1 MLLDEYIQNF
11 LIYLQTQRRYSERT
25 VITYRKSLEKY
36 LATLAGDNK
45 KTAGNHSK
53 AVGNNPNY
61 VGNTLGN
68 PSASQKIPTEAPSAP
83 LETFTEM
90 SVKNFVWDLKIRQKL
105 APTSIC
111 EHLAAL
117 KSFGKYLVRSKIL
130 QKNPAETI
138 PMPKR
143 PKRLVNI
150 LGQKDLAE
158 EKFPEL
164 ENPTLQQIRARLLL
178 ELIYG
183 SGLRI
188 SECQNITWNSIDTH
202 SKLVRVIGKG
212 SKERIVPITDT
223 LISWLEKFKITEI
236 EAGHSPTTAGFVF
249 LSEDGKPYG
258 IRTLRNDIHDLLRSI
273 GWEGKASPHVLRH
286 SFATHLLENGAEIM
300 SVKEMLGHSNIST
313 TQVYTHVNAE
323 RLREAFKKTHP
334 RA

>member
-1 MLLDEYIQNF
+1 MPLSDHIQQFLAYIA
-11 LIYLQTQRRYSERT
+11 TQRRYSPRT
-25 VITYRKSLEKY
+25 VDTYRKSLEK
-36 LATLAGDNK
+36 
-45 KTAGNHSK
+45 
-53 AVGNNPNY
+53 
-61 VGNTLGN
+61 
-68 PSASQKIPTEAPSAP
+68 
-83 LETFTEM
+83 FTEFIGNDA
-90 SVKNFVWDLKIRQKL
+90 SLEAFSESGIKGFVWDLKMKQKL

-117 KSFGKYLVRSKIL
+117 KSFGKFLVRSLVL
-130 QKNPAETI
+130 QKNPAENV

-143 PKRLVNI
+143 PKRLVNV

-158 EKFPEL
+158 EKFPEI
-164 ENPTLQQIRARLLL
+164 ENPTLQQVRARILL

-188 SECQNITWNSIDTH
+188 SECQSLTWDRIDT
-202 SKLVRVIGKG
+202 SARLVRVLGKG
-212 SKERIVPITDT
+212 NKERIVPLTESFIDR
-223 LISWLEKFKITEI
+223 IANFKQMEA
-236 EAGHSPTTAGFVF
+236 EAGHLPTATGYVF
-249 LSEDGKPYG
+249 LSDDGRPFG
-258 IRTLRNDIHDLLRSI
+258 LRTLRNDIHDLLREI

-323 RLREAFKKTHP
+323 RLRAAFKKTHP

>member
-1 MLLDEYIQNF
+1 MTLRNRISDFLTYLSARRNF
-11 LIYLQTQRRYSERT
+11 SPRT
-25 VITYRKSLEKY
+25 VDTYRKSLDKFTER
-36 LATLAGDNK
+36 LDEQAG
-45 KTAGNHSK
+45 
-53 AVGNNPNY
+53 
-61 VGNTLGN
+61 
-68 PSASQKIPTEAPSAP
+68 
-83 LETFTEM
+83 LETLNEM
-90 SVKNFVWDLKIRQKL
+90 NIKAFVWDLKMKQKL

-130 QKNPAETI
+130 ETNPAENV

-143 PKRLVNI
+143 PKRLVAV
-150 LGQKDLAE
+150 LGQKNLAP
-158 EKFPEL
+158 EKFPEI
-164 ENPTLQQIRARLLL
+164 ENPTLQQVRARILL

-188 SECQNITWNSIDTH
+188 SECQMLTWDRIDT
-202 SKLVRVIGKG
+202 SAKLVRVLGKG
-212 SKERIVPITDT
+212 NKERIVP
-223 LISWLEKFKITEI
+223 LTESFI
-236 EAGHSPTTAGFVF
+236 GRIANYKQMQVEAGHLPTATGYVF
-249 LSEDGKPYG
+249 LSGDGKPFG
-258 IRTLRNDIHDLLRSI
+258 LRTLRNDIQHLLREI

-323 RLREAFKKTHP
+323 RLRAAFKKTHP

>member
-1 MLLDEYIQNF
+1 MTLRNRITDF
-11 LIYLQTQRRYSERT
+11 LTYLSTQRKFSPRT
-25 VITYRKSLEKY
+25 VLTYKKSLEKFAEQ
-36 LATLAGDNK
+36 LD
-45 KTAGNHSK
+45 
-53 AVGNNPNY
+53 
-61 VGNTLGN
+61 
-68 PSASQKIPTEAPSAP
+68 TEAPLDALNERIIKS
-83 LETFTEM
+83 
-90 SVKNFVWDLKIRQKL
+90 FVWDLKMKQKL

-130 QKNPAETI
+130 ETNPAENV

-143 PKRLVNI
+143 PKRLVAV
-150 LGQKDLAE
+150 LGQKDLST

-164 ENPTLQQIRARLLL
+164 DNPTLPDVRARLLL

-188 SECQNITWNSIDTH
+188 SECQGLHWDQIRESER
-202 SKLVRVIGKG
+202 LVRVIGKG
-212 SKERIVPITDT
+212 SKERIVPITESM
-223 LISWLEKFKITEI
+223 LNYLSLFKTFLTESGRI
-236 EAGHSPTTAGFVF
+236 PLPTSPVF
-249 LSEDGKPYG
+249 LGEDGKPYS
-258 IRTLRNDIHDLLRSI
+258 IRTLRNDIHDLLRKI

-313 TQVYTHVNAE
+313 TQIYTHVNAE
-323 RLREAFKKTHP
+323 RLRAAFKKTHP

>member
-1 MLLDEYIQNF
+1 MNAKRAFACHHAAKHRQPFVKLRSMELPEHIEQFLQYIAE
-11 LIYLQTQRRYSERT
+11 RRRFSPRT
-25 VITYRKSLEKY
+25 VDTYRKSLEKF
-36 LATLAGDNK
+36 LS
-45 KTAGNHSK
+45 H
-53 AVGNNPNY
+53 
-61 VGNTLGN
+61 LGYD
-68 PSASQKIPTEAPSAP
+68 ASHIESAP
-83 LETFTEM
+83 ALSAFSEM
-90 SVKNFVWDLKIRQKL
+90 NVKAFVWDLKMKQKL

-117 KSFGKYLVRSKIL
+117 KSFGKYLIKSKTL
-130 QKNPAETI
+130 EKNPAENI

-143 PKRLVNI
+143 PKRLVNV
-150 LGQKDLAE
+150 LGQKDLAP

-164 ENPTLQQIRARLLL
+164 ENPTLPQVRARILL

-188 SECQNITWNSIDTH
+188 SECQMLTWDRINTNA
-202 SKLVRVIGKG
+202 KLVRVLGKG
-212 SKERIVPITDT
+212 NKERIVPLTGSFIER
-223 LISWLEKFKITEI
+223 IANYRQMQI
-236 EAGHSPTTAGFVF
+236 EAGHQPTATGYVF

-258 IRTLRNDIHDLLRSI
+258 LRTLRNDIHDLLREI

-323 RLREAFKKTHP
+323 RLRAAFKKTHP

>member
-1 MLLDEYIQNF
+1 MNLPEHIEQFLQYIAE
-11 LIYLQTQRRYSERT
+11 RRRFSPRT
-25 VITYRKSLEKY
+25 VDTYKKSLTKFLE
-36 LATLAGDNK
+36 
-45 KTAGNHSK
+45 H
-53 AVGNNPNY
+53 
-61 VGNTLGN
+61 LGSEN
-68 PSASQKIPTEAPSAP
+68 APALSAFS
-83 LETFTEM
+83 EM
-90 SVKNFVWDLKIRQKL
+90 NVKGFVWDLKMKQKL

-117 KSFGKYLVRSKIL
+117 KSFGKYLVRSKVL
-130 QKNPAETI
+130 ETNPAEVV

-143 PKRLVNI
+143 PKRLVNV
-150 LGQKDLAE
+150 LGQKDLAP

-164 ENPTLQQIRARLLL
+164 PDPPTLQQVRARILL

-188 SECQNITWNSIDTH
+188 SECQSLTWDRIDVNA
-202 SKLVRVIGKG
+202 KLVRVLGKG
-212 SKERIVPITDT
+212 NKERIVPLTESFIER
-223 LISWLEKFKITEI
+223 IANFKQMEA
-236 EAGHSPTTAGFVF
+236 EAGHLPTATGYVF
-249 LSEDGKPYG
+249 LSDDGKPFG
-258 IRTLRNDIHDLLRSI
+258 LRTLRNDIHDLLRDI

-323 RLREAFKKTHP
+323 RLRAAFKKTHP

>member
-1 MLLDEYIQNF
+1 MNLSEHIEQF
-11 LIYLQTQRRYSERT
+11 LQYLAERRRFSPRT
-25 VITYRKSLEKY
+25 VDTYKKSLTKFMEH
-36 LATLAGDNK
+36 LGATGKPGDNAASPDLSAFAEASI
-45 KTAGNHSK
+45 KT
-53 AVGNNPNY
+53 
-61 VGNTLGN
+61 
-68 PSASQKIPTEAPSAP
+68 
-83 LETFTEM
+83 
-90 SVKNFVWDLKIRQKL
+90 FVWDLKMKQKL

-117 KSFGKYLVRSKIL
+117 KSFGKYLVKSKIIE
-130 QKNPAETI
+130 KNPSENV

-164 ENPTLQQIRARLLL
+164 PANPTLPQVRARLLL

-188 SECQNITWNSIDTH
+188 SECQSLCWNHLQIKE
-202 SKLVRVIGKG
+202 KLVRVIGKG
-212 SKERIVPITDT
+212 NKERIVPITDV
-223 LISWLEKFKITEI
+223 LISWLEKFRTAEI
-236 EAGHSPTTAGFVF
+236 EAGHAPTITSYVF
-249 LSEDGKPYG
+249 LSENGKPYD
-258 IRTLRNDIHDLLRSI
+258 IRTLRNDIHDLLREI

-313 TQVYTHVNAE
+313 TQIYTHVNAE
-323 RLREAFKKTHP
+323 RLKQAFKKTHP

>member
-1 MLLDEYIQNF
+1 MNLSEHIEQ
-11 LIYLQTQRRYSERT
+11 YLQYIADRRRFSPRT
-25 VITYRKSLEKY
+25 IDTYRKSLTKFIE
-36 LATLAGDNK
+36 
-45 KTAGNHSK
+45 H
-53 AVGNNPNY
+53 
-61 VGNTLGN
+61 LGEGAAEFSLN
-68 PSASQKIPTEAPSAP
+68 AFSES
-83 LETFTEM
+83 
-90 SVKNFVWDLKIRQKL
+90 SVKTFVWDMKMKQKL

-117 KSFGKYLVRSKIL
+117 KSFGKYLVKSKITE
-130 QKNPAETI
+130 KNPAENV

-143 PKRLVNI
+143 PKRLVNV

-164 ENPTLQQIRARLLL
+164 PEKPTLQQVRARILL

-188 SECQNITWNSIDTH
+188 SF
-202 SKLVRVIGKG
+202 VG
-212 SKERIVPITDT
+212 RIASYKQMQ
-223 LISWLEKFKITEI
+223 L
-236 EAGHSPTTAGFVF
+236 EAGHLPTATGYVF
-249 LSEDGKPYG
+249 LSEDGKPFG
-258 IRTLRNDIHDLLRSI
+258 LRTLRNDIQKLLRDI

-323 RLREAFKKTHP
+323 RLRAAFKKTHP

>member
-36 LATLAGDNK
+36 CSSI
-45 KTAGNHSK
+45 AGNGPANKNATHEATSAK
-53 AVGNNPNY
+53 A
-61 VGNTLGN
+61 
-68 PSASQKIPTEAPSAP
+68 IPLAAFS
-83 LETFTEM
+83 EM
-90 SVKNFVWDLKIRQKL
+90 SVKNFVWDLKIKQKL

-130 QKNPAETI
+130 QKNPAEAV

-143 PKRLVNI
+143 PKRLVSI

-164 ENPTLQQIRARLLL
+164 PENPKLPQIRARFLL

-188 SECQNITWNSIDTH
+188 SECQSLCWNQLRTKEH
-202 SKLVRVIGKG
+202 LVRVIGKG
-212 SKERIVPITDT
+212 NKERIVPITDS
-223 LISWLEKFKITEI
+223 LITWLEKFRAAEI
-236 EAGHSPTTAGFVF
+236 EAGHAPSETSYVF
-249 LSEDGKPYG
+249 LSEDGKPFSV
-258 IRTLRNDIHDLLRSI
+258 RTLRNDIHDLLREI

-313 TQVYTHVNAE
+313 TQVYTHVNVE

>member
-1 MLLDEYIQNF
+1 MLLNEYIQNF

-25 VITYRKSLEKY
+25 VETYRKSLEKY
-36 LATLAGDNK
+36 
-45 KTAGNHSK
+45 HSML
-53 AVGNNPNY
+53 VGNGRSGQSDIANN
-61 VGNTLGN
+61 VTLDTF
-68 PSASQKIPTEAPSAP
+68 S
-83 LETFTEM
+83 ETN
-90 SVKNFVWDLKIRQKL
+90 VKNFVWDLKIKQKL

-130 QKNPAETI
+130 NKNPAEAV

-143 PKRLVNI
+143 PKRLVSF

-164 ENPTLQQIRARLLL
+164 PENPTLKQIRARLLL

-188 SECQNITWNSIDTH
+188 SECQSLCWNQLQTKEH
-202 SKLVRVIGKG
+202 LVRVIGKG
-212 SKERIVPITDT
+212 NKERIVPITDT
-223 LISWLEKFKITEI
+223 LITWLEKFRAAEI
-236 EAGHSPTTAGFVF
+236 EAGHAPSITSPVF
-249 LSEDGKPYG
+249 LNENGKPYDV
-258 IRTLRNDIHDLLRSI
+258 RTLRSDIHDLLREI

-286 SFATHLLENGAEIM
+286 SFATHLLENGADIR

-313 TQVYTHVNAE
+313 TQISTHVNAE

>member
-1 MLLDEYIQNF
+1 MNLPEYIEQF
-11 LIYLQTQRRYSERT
+11 LQYIAERRRFSPRT
-25 VITYRKSLEKY
+25 VDTYRKSLVKFLEH
-36 LATLAGDNK
+36 LGGGAG
-45 KTAGNHSK
+45 TGN
-53 AVGNNPNY
+53 A
-61 VGNTLGN
+61 LEL
-68 PSASQKIPTEAPSAP
+68 SAFS
-83 LETFTEM
+83 EM
-90 SVKNFVWDLKIRQKL
+90 NVKGFVWDLKMKQKL

-117 KSFGKYLVRSKIL
+117 KSFGKYLIKSKTL
-130 QKNPAETI
+130 EKNPAENV

-143 PKRLVNI
+143 PKRLVNV
-150 LGQKDLAE
+150 LSQKDLAE

-164 ENPTLQQIRARLLL
+164 PPNPTLPQVRARLLL

-188 SECQNITWNSIDTH
+188 SECQSLTWDRIDVNA
-202 SKLVRVIGKG
+202 KLVRVLGKG
-212 SKERIVPITDT
+212 NKERIVPLTESFIDR
-223 LISWLEKFKITEI
+223 IANFKQMEA
-236 EAGHSPTTAGFVF
+236 EAGHLPTAAGYVF
-249 LSEDGKPYG
+249 LSEDGKPFG
-258 IRTLRNDIHDLLRSI
+258 LRTLRNDIHDLLRDI

-323 RLREAFKKTHP
+323 RLRAAFKKTHP

>member
-1 MLLDEYIQNF
+1 MLLNEYIQNF

-25 VITYRKSLEKY
+25 VETYRKSLEKY
-36 LATLAGDNK
+36 
-45 KTAGNHSK
+45 HSML
-53 AVGNNPNY
+53 VGNGRSGQSDIANN
-61 VGNTLGN
+61 VTLDTF
-68 PSASQKIPTEAPSAP
+68 S
-83 LETFTEM
+83 ETN
-90 SVKNFVWDLKIRQKL
+90 VKNFVWDLKIKQKL

-130 QKNPAETI
+130 DKNPAEAV

-143 PKRLVNI
+143 PKRLVSF

-164 ENPTLQQIRARLLL
+164 PENPTLKQIRARLLL

-188 SECQNITWNSIDTH
+188 SECQSLCWNQLQT
-202 SKLVRVIGKG
+202 KERLVRVIGKG
-212 SKERIVPITDT
+212 NKERIVPITDT
-223 LISWLEKFKITEI
+223 LITWLDQFRAAEI
-236 EAGHSPTTAGFVF
+236 EAGHAPSITSPVF
-249 LSEDGKPYG
+249 LSENGKPYDV
-258 IRTLRNDIHDLLRSI
+258 RTLRSDIHDLLREI

-313 TQVYTHVNAE
+313 TQIYTHVNAE

>member
-25 VITYRKSLEKY
+25 VETYRKSLEKY
-36 LATLAGDNK
+36 
-45 KTAGNHSK
+45 HSML
-53 AVGNNPNY
+53 VGNGRSDQSDIANN
-61 VGNTLGN
+61 VTLDTF
-68 PSASQKIPTEAPSAP
+68 S
-83 LETFTEM
+83 ETN
-90 SVKNFVWDLKIRQKL
+90 VKNFVWDLKIKQKL

-130 QKNPAETI
+130 DKNPAEAV

-143 PKRLVNI
+143 PKRLVSF

-164 ENPTLQQIRARLLL
+164 PENPTLKQIRARLLL

-188 SECQNITWNSIDTH
+188 SECQSLCWNQLQI
-202 SKLVRVIGKG
+202 KERLVRVIGKG
-212 SKERIVPITDT
+212 NKERIVPITDT
-223 LISWLEKFKITEI
+223 LITWLEQFRAAEI
-236 EAGHSPTTAGFVF
+236 EAGHAPSITSPVF
-249 LSEDGKPYG
+249 LNENGKPYDV
-258 IRTLRNDIHDLLRSI
+258 RTLRSDIHNLLREI

-313 TQVYTHVNAE
+313 TQIYTHVNAE
-323 RLREAFKKTHP
+323 RLKQAFKKTHP

>member
-36 LATLAGDNK
+36 CTSI
-45 KTAGNHSK
+45 AGNSPANKNATQKASATK
-53 AVGNNPNY
+53 AV
-61 VGNTLGN
+61 
-68 PSASQKIPTEAPSAP
+68 P
-83 LETFTEM
+83 LAAFSEM
-90 SVKNFVWDLKIRQKL
+90 SIKTFVWDLKIKQKL

-130 QKNPAETI
+130 QKNPAEAV

-143 PKRLVNI
+143 PKRLVSI

-188 SECQNITWNSIDTH
+188 SECQSLHWNQLRI
-202 SKLVRVIGKG
+202 KERLVRVIGKG
-212 SKERIVPITDT
+212 NKERIVPITDT
-223 LISWLEKFKITEI
+223 LISWLEQFRVAEI
-236 EAGHSPTTAGFVF
+236 EAGRAPSETSYVF
-249 LSEDGKPYG
+249 LSEDGKPFG
-258 IRTLRNDIHDLLRSI
+258 VRTLRNDIHDLLRSI

>member
-1 MLLDEYIQNF
+1 MLLNEYIQNF

-25 VITYRKSLEKY
+25 VETYRKSLEKY
-36 LATLAGDNK
+36 
-45 KTAGNHSK
+45 HSML
-53 AVGNNPNY
+53 VGNGRSGQSDIANN
-61 VGNTLGN
+61 VTLDTF
-68 PSASQKIPTEAPSAP
+68 S
-83 LETFTEM
+83 ETN
-90 SVKNFVWDLKIRQKL
+90 VKNFVWDLKIKQKL

-130 QKNPAETI
+130 NKNPAEAV

-143 PKRLVNI
+143 PKRLVSF

-164 ENPTLQQIRARLLL
+164 PENPTLKQIRARLLL

-188 SECQNITWNSIDTH
+188 SECQSLCWNQLQTKEH
-202 SKLVRVIGKG
+202 LVRVIGKG
-212 SKERIVPITDT
+212 NKERIVPITDT
-223 LISWLEKFKITEI
+223 LITWLEKFRAAEI
-236 EAGHSPTTAGFVF
+236 EAGHAPSITSPVF
-249 LSEDGKPYG
+249 LNENGKPYDV
-258 IRTLRNDIHDLLRSI
+258 RTLRSDIHDLLREI

-313 TQVYTHVNAE
+313 TQIYTHVNAE

>member
-25 VITYRKSLEKY
+25 IDTYHKSLEKY
-36 LATLAGDNK
+36 QESLVEPPVKGDRPSKTATLE
-45 KTAGNHSK
+45 SF
-53 AVGNNPNY
+53 
-61 VGNTLGN
+61 
-68 PSASQKIPTEAPSAP
+68 TEAN
-83 LETFTEM
+83 
-90 SVKNFVWDLKIRQKL
+90 VKKFVWDLKIKQKL

-130 QKNPAETI
+130 DKNPAETV

-143 PKRLVNI
+143 PKRLVAF
-150 LGQKDLAE
+150 LSQKDLAE
-158 EKFPEL
+158 DKFPEL
-164 ENPTLQQIRARLLL
+164 PENPTLPQIRARLLL

-188 SECQNITWNSIDTH
+188 SECQSLHWNQLQT
-202 SKLVRVIGKG
+202 KERLVRVIGKG
-212 SKERIVPITDT
+212 NKERIVPITNS
-223 LISWLEKFKITEI
+223 LVSWLEQFRVAEI
-236 EAGHSPTTAGFVF
+236 EAGHAPNEASYIF
-249 LSEDGKPYG
+249 LSENGKPYDV
-258 IRTLRNDIHDLLRSI
+258 RTLRKDIHDLLRAI

-286 SFATHLLENGAEIM
+286 SFATPLLENGAEIM
-300 SVKEMLGHSNIST
+300 SVKEMLGHSSIST
-313 TQVYTHVNAE
+313 TQIYTHVNAE

>member
-1 MLLDEYIQNF
+1 MNLPEHIEQFLQYIAE
-11 LIYLQTQRRYSERT
+11 RRRFSPRT
-25 VITYRKSLEKY
+25 VDTYKKSLVKFLE
-36 LATLAGDNK
+36 D
-45 KTAGNHSK
+45 
-53 AVGNNPNY
+53 
-61 VGNTLGN
+61 LGYD
-68 PSASQKIPTEAPSAP
+68 ASQVENAQGIAGENGASNAPGIAGIENAPELSA
-83 LETFTEM
+83 FSEM
-90 SVKNFVWDLKIRQKL
+90 NVKGFVWDLKMKQKL

-117 KSFGKYLVRSKIL
+117 KSFGKYLVRSKVL
-130 QKNPAETI
+130 ETNPAEAV

-143 PKRLVNI
+143 PKRLVNV

-164 ENPTLQQIRARLLL
+164 PPDAKLPQVRARILL

-188 SECQNITWNSIDTH
+188 SECQNLTWDRIDT
-202 SKLVRVIGKG
+202 SAKLVRVLGKG
-212 SKERIVPITDT
+212 NKERIVPLTESFIDR
-223 LISWLEKFKITEI
+223 IANFKQMEA
-236 EAGHSPTTAGFVF
+236 EAGHLPTATGYVF
-249 LSEDGKPYG
+249 LSEDGKPFG
-258 IRTLRNDIHDLLRSI
+258 IRTLRNDIHDLLREI

-323 RLREAFKKTHP
+323 RLRAAFKKTHP

>member
-25 VITYRKSLEKY
+25 VDTYRKSLEKY
-36 LATLAGDNK
+36 LATLADN
-45 KTAGNHSK
+45 T
-53 AVGNNPNY
+53 
-61 VGNTLGN
+61 
-68 PSASQKIPTEAPSAP
+68 P
-83 LETFTEM
+83 LEAFTEM
-90 SVKNFVWDLKIRQKL
+90 SVKNFVWELKIKQKL

-130 QKNPAETI
+130 QKNPAETV

-143 PKRLVNI
+143 PKRLVQF

-164 ENPTLQQIRARLLL
+164 PENPTLKQVRARLLL

-188 SECQNITWNSIDTH
+188 SECQSLCWNQLQIKE
-202 SKLVRVIGKG
+202 KLVRVIGKG
-212 SKERIVPITDT
+212 NKERIVPITDT
-223 LISWLEKFKITEI
+223 LTLWLEKFRAAEI
-236 EAGHSPTTAGFVF
+236 EAGHAPSATSFVF
-249 LSEDGKPYG
+249 LSEGGKPYD
-258 IRTLRNDIHDLLRSI
+258 IRTLRNDIHDLLREI

-300 SVKEMLGHSNIST
+300 SVKEMLGHSHKPSRKR
-313 TQVYTHVNAE
+313 TQGRNAI
-323 RLREAFKKTHP
+323 RRSFL
-334 RA
+334 

>member
-1 MLLDEYIQNF
+1 MLLNEYIQNF

-25 VITYRKSLEKY
+25 VETYRKSLEKY
-36 LATLAGDNK
+36 
-45 KTAGNHSK
+45 HSML
-53 AVGNNPNY
+53 VGNGRSAQSDIANN
-61 VGNTLGN
+61 VTLDTF
-68 PSASQKIPTEAPSAP
+68 S
-83 LETFTEM
+83 ETN
-90 SVKNFVWDLKIRQKL
+90 VKNFVWDLKIKQKL

-130 QKNPAETI
+130 NKNPAEAV

-143 PKRLVNI
+143 PKRLVSF

-158 EKFPEL
+158 EIFPEL
-164 ENPTLQQIRARLLL
+164 PENPTLKQIRARLLL

-188 SECQNITWNSIDTH
+188 SECQSLCWNQLQT
-202 SKLVRVIGKG
+202 KERLVRVIGKG
-212 SKERIVPITDT
+212 NKERIVPITDT
-223 LISWLEKFKITEI
+223 LITWLEKFRAAEI
-236 EAGHSPTTAGFVF
+236 EAGHAPSITSPVF
-249 LSEDGKPYG
+249 LNENGKPYDV
-258 IRTLRNDIHDLLRSI
+258 RTLRSDIHDLLREI

-313 TQVYTHVNAE
+313 TQIYTHVNAE

>member
-1 MLLDEYIQNF
+1 MNI
-11 LIYLQTQRRYSERT
+11 
-25 VITYRKSLEKY
+25 
-36 LATLAGDNK
+36 
-45 KTAGNHSK
+45 K
-53 AVGNNPNY
+53 A
-61 VGNTLGN
+61 
-68 PSASQKIPTEAPSAP
+68 
-83 LETFTEM
+83 
-90 SVKNFVWDLKIRQKL
+90 FVWDLKMKQKL

-117 KSFGKYLVRSKIL
+117 KSFGKYLVKSKITE
-130 QKNPAETI
+130 KNPAENV

-143 PKRLVNI
+143 PKRLVNV

-164 ENPTLQQIRARLLL
+164 PENATLPQVRARILL
-178 ELIYG
+178 ELIYC

-188 SECQNITWNSIDTH
+188 SECQMLTGDRINE
-202 SKLVRVIGKG
+202 KEFLVRVLGKG
-212 SKERIVPITDT
+212 NKERIVP
-223 LISWLEKFKITEI
+223 LTESFVSRI
-236 EAGHSPTTAGFVF
+236 ANYKQMQLAAGHVPTATGYVF
-249 LSEDGKPYG
+249 LSEDGKPFG
-258 IRTLRNDIHDLLRSI
+258 LRTLRNDIQHLLREI

-323 RLREAFKKTHP
+323 RLRAAFKQTHP